1 MTKNYKR
8 DYFEEAHAILNS
20 QCPRKYIENLLP
32 VGKWEGNE
40 YVVKNPTRNDIKA
53 GSFKINKNGKWS
65 DFATNKS
72 GNDLIGLTAYRK
84 GISGVEACFY
94 IGVPRPNEVSNNN
107 ALPAVIKHYA
117 QPEFKIEGNHPKNT
131 LKTTDNDILE
141 LEQQAIEEENKPAR
155 EEENKLTLITDVEL
169 PYTSQ
174 VPEFTQKDL
183 GRRTAD
189 RFKGGKISYYNYYS
203 SKGVLVACVVRCDK
217 NIEGDEVKS
226 FAQYSFDR
234 IKRKW
239 QASWSGDGKPLYNLP
254 EIAKR
259 PDVPVMIVE
268 GEKTAEAARLL
279 FPSYVV
285 TTCSMGA
292 VSPRSSN
299 WSFLKNRDV
308 IISPDNDVAGSKHL
322 QKIEDIL
329 TRVGAK
335 SIRGFDVKKLGRYTI
350 VNGELKERG
359 GQVPEKYDLADN
371 ANDGWKAELID
382 KYKEHENF
390 TPFFE
395 VIKDVRAIR
404 DLLKD
409 GEECFCITGL
419 NYKLSKKDNSLWW
432 EQEKTDIQGDITR
445 TWLPLAGYIKPT
457 YCMEDANGDHGLL
470 AEITT
475 RKNKTVECFFSRD
488 EIATEKDAVKILL
501 LKGLV
506 IPSIKPDR
514 IYALNNYLNNFKPE
528 FEAVGVDKVGWQGD
542 NETYIL
548 PIVGEVR
555 NSYQVKKE
563 DKPTEYIL
571 QQKGSISRELH
582 KKGTLKEWQRTVGA
596 VTRGNHLHT
605 FAILAALTAP
615 ILKLLNE
622 EGGFFHYVGST
633 SIGKSTI
640 MRVALSVW
648 GDKEMGTFK
657 ATDNNLEGVCK
668 ISNDGAMFLDE
679 MGECEADALSRIVY
693 MVANGVTKGRAD
705 RNGNPRPV
713 THFTVLAQS
722 TGEMGIE
729 AKLAEKRI
737 EAKGGQLLRMGEL
750 DADRGK
756 GLNTFDVLNINPDSG
771 KKFEDGKAQAEYLKT
786 YAKENC
792 GLVIDEFMQELV
804 KDIEAYTRGLKNFKA
819 QWIASLNI
827 TSNQVEIDRMIKR
840 FSTIYATGI
849 VAFNIGIIPHTSTEI
864 KACIDAMFQN
874 WLERRGGDTPHEFK
888 TMEDNLYKLCKE
900 NQYSRFKNAKPKGD
914 ERIDNPKDM
923 AGYWKDTNE
932 GEGDVKTEFWIFP
945 KVFDKEILQGRDKNS
960 FLPLL
965 VKNGYLTKDKKNYT
979 QIRRAQGSDSQRFYI
994 ISAGALNGE
1003 MEKDKKVTEE
1013 VEKYGVFPPAKI

>member
-1 MTKNYKR
+1 MTDYRR
-8 DYFEEAHAILNS
+8 DYFNEARTILSN
-20 QCPRKYIENLLP
+20 QGNRNYIENLIP
-32 VGKWEGNE
+32 AGKWEGNE
-40 YVVKNPTRNDIKA
+40 FVAKNPTRNDSKA

-65 DFATNKS
+65 DFATNEA
-72 GNDLIGLTAYRK
+72 GNDLIGLTEYIK
-84 GISGVEACFY
+84 GISAVEACFY
-94 IGVPRPNEVSNNN
+94 IGVPRPEKSN
-107 ALPAVIKHYA
+107 
-117 QPEFKIEGNHPKNT
+117 T
-131 LKTTDNDILE
+131 KTTQQTDIKPATEPQLIVKQEHTLIDDEAMLE
-141 LEQQAIEEENKPAR
+141 LEQEAIEGDGREPAEKEGGAASNVIIDTERVPRKP
-155 EEENKLTLITDVEL
+155 
-169 PYTSQ
+169 
-174 VPEFTQKDL
+174 VPEFTEANI

-189 RFKGGKISYYNYYS
+189 KFKGGGLSYYRYYS
-203 SKGVLVACVVRCDK
+203 SKGVAVGCVVRCDK
-217 NIEGDEVKS
+217 NIEGDKVKL
-226 FAQYSFDR
+226 FAQFSYDR
-234 IKRKW
+234 IKEKW

-254 EIAKR
+254 EMAKR
-259 PDVPVMIVE
+259 PDAPVMIVE
-268 GEKTAEAARLL
+268 GEKTADAAKLL
-279 FPSYVV
+279 FPQYVV
-285 TTCSMGA
+285 TTNSMGSA
-292 VSPRSSN
+292 SPRSSN

-350 VNGELKERG
+350 ADGELKERG
-359 GQVPEKYDLADN
+359 EKVPEKYDLADN
-371 ANDGWKAELID
+371 ANDGWTAELID
-382 KYKEHENF
+382 KYKEHKNF

-404 DLLKD
+404 DLPKD
-409 GEECFCITGL
+409 GEECFHIAGF
-419 NYKLSKKDNSLWW
+419 NYKLSKTDKLLWW
-432 EQEKTDIQGDITR
+432 EQEKTDKQGDITR
-445 TWLPLAGYIKPT
+445 TWLQLAGYIKPT
-457 YCMEDANGDHGLL
+457 YCMEDANGDHGFL

-475 RKNKTVECFFSRD
+475 RKNKTVECFFARD

-506 IPSIKPDR
+506 IPSLKADR
-514 IYALNNYLNNFKPE
+514 AYALNNYLNNFKPE

-555 NSYQVKKE
+555 NSYQVTKE
-563 DKPTEYIL
+563 GKPTEYIL
-571 QQKGSISRELH
+571 QQKGSISRELR

-596 VTRGNHLHT
+596 VTRGNYLHT
-605 FAILAALTAP
+605 FSMLAALTAP
-615 ILKLLNE
+615 ILKLINE
-622 EGGFFHYVGST
+622 EGGFFHYVGAT

-668 ISNDGAMFLDE
+668 ISNDGAIFLDE
-679 MGECEADALSRIVY
+679 MGECDAEALSRIVY

-705 RNGNPRPV
+705 RNGNPKPV

-771 KKFEDGKAQAEYLKT
+771 EVFEDGKAQAEYLKVH
-786 YAKENC
+786 AQENC
-792 GLVIDEFMQELV
+792 GLVIDEFIKGLV
-804 KDIEAYTRGLKNFKA
+804 KDMETYKRGLRNFKA
-819 QWIASLNI
+819 KWIESLDI
-827 TSNQVEIDRMIKR
+827 TSNQPEIDRMIKR
-840 FSTIYATGI
+840 FSTIYATGV
-849 VAFNIGIIPHTSTEI
+849 VASNMGIIPHTSTEI
-864 KACIDAMFQN
+864 KACIDAMFEN
-874 WLERRGGDTPHEFK
+874 WLARRGGDTPHEFK
-888 TMEDNLYKLCKE
+888 TMVDNLYKLCKQ
-900 NQYSRFKNAKPKGD
+900 NQYLRFKNAKPKEG
-914 ERIDNPKDM
+914 EKIDSPKDM
-923 AGYWKDTNE
+923 AGYWKDTE
-932 GEGDVKTEFWIFP
+932 CDKGMKTEFWIFP

-965 VKNGYLTKDKKNYT
+965 VKNGYLTKNDKRGYI
-979 QIRRAQGSDSQRFYI
+979 QVRRPQGSISERFYV
-994 ISAGALNGE
+994 ISADAFNDE
-1003 MEKDKKVTEE
+1003 KKKDKEVTEE